1 MTQTTEQI
9 SAQSTR
15 FQETLR
21 LPIDGLCV
29 IAFSPD
35 GRQVAVKRY
44 ADAAQRTLELA
55 IYDVQSG
62 AAQTVLLTAAGKC
75 SPLDYAENNLAWQ
88 GQVLAATF
96 EDGLYLWRTTNGTF
110 EDAYRL
116 ETGIFALNL
125 SANRLATVVLEKR
138 VEGGILEP
146 YPYLVLH
153 DLTTG
158 EEITRYSAR
167 KSIDGDLFL
176 GISMLAWSP
185 NGQQLLIS
193 DHYVSRTLTINGAE
207 ITEGELAL
215 KVGNRLQAF
224 SWLDDA
230 TIMTV
235 DRLSLLHTWNAADGE
250 QQGEVFLKG
259 SAAAF
264 SPDRRWVVVG
274 DEAANPNDDPEDVVK
289 VFALPK
295 AELVQRLPYELSS
308 ATEGRRA
315 LQLAFSAD
323 GTHLAAIIDESNPT
337 LYVWAARQ

>member
-1 MTQTTEQI
+1 MTQATGQI
-9 SAQSTR
+9 SAQGTR
-15 FQETLR
+15 FQEILR
-21 LPIDGLCV
+21 LPIEGLCAV
-29 IAFSPD
+29 AFSPD
-35 GRQVAVKRY
+35 GTQVAVKRY
-44 ADAAQRTLELA
+44 TDSARRTLELA
-55 IYDVQSG
+55 IYDAQSG
-62 AAQTVLLTAAGKC
+62 AAQAVLLTAGGKC

-96 EDGLYLWRTTNGTF
+96 EDGLYLWQATNGTF
-110 EDAYRL
+110 EEAYRL
-116 ETGIFALNL
+116 ETGVFALNL

-158 EEITRYSAR
+158 EEIIRYSAR
-167 KSIDGDLFL
+167 KSIDDDLFL

-185 NGQQLLIS
+185 NGEQLLIS
-193 DHYVSRTLTINGAE
+193 DHYVARILTINRDE

-230 TIMTV
+230 TILTV
-235 DRLSLLHTWNAADGE
+235 DRLSLLHTWKAADGE
-250 QQGEVFLKG
+250 QQREVFLKG

-274 DEAANPNDDPEDVVK
+274 DEAANPNDDPENVVK
-289 VFALPK
+289 VFALPEAALADRLPFSLS
-295 AELVQRLPYELSS
+295 AEGVQRV
-308 ATEGRRA
+308 

-323 GTHLAAIIDESNPT
+323 GRQLAAIIDESNPT
-337 LYVWAARQ
+337 LYVWTARQ